1 MKYPQ
6 VFFLSLASLFILCA
20 PGQTRPHKP
29 TKPAAPSAKQDLNS
43 TPPATSEAAPPQ
55 PVPSA
60 KEAEA
65 TASIESAKRCDQETA
80 EKYLKAV
87 NEPADTVAVAAFDK
101 CAELWAQASKSAI
114 AYQSINI
121 SSMSQKDVAGNPYLL
136 PETIRKNEAIEKQN
150 SIETWREAEIKRLR
164 ILIIEKRLETNQN

>member
-1 MKYPQ
+1 MKYPPI
-6 VFFLSLASLFILCA
+6 FFLSLASLFILSA

-29 TKPAAPSAKQDLNS
+29 TKPTTAPVKQDINS
-43 TPPATSEAAPPQ
+43 ATPPTSEAAPLKPA
-55 PVPSA
+55 PSA
-60 KEAEA
+60 KEAEV
-65 TASIESAKRCDQETA
+65 TASIESAKKCDQETA
-80 EKYLKAV
+80 EKYLKAAS
-87 NEPADTVAVAAFDK
+87 EPADTIAVAAFDK
-101 CAELWAQASKSAI
+101 CSESWAQASKSAI

-150 SIETWREAEIKRLR
+150 SVETWREAEIKRLR